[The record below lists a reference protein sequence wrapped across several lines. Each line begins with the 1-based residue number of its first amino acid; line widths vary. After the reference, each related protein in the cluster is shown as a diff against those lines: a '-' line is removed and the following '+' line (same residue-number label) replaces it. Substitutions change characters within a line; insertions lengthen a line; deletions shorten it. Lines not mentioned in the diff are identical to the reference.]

1 MKYLPKLGIVL
12 TLVLALSACS
22 TVVYDGANRSSLP
35 IKNYVTLLM
44 PPFKNAT
51 NDEHAA
57 TAIREMTG
65 TAVLEEGIRLFQ
77 TEEVLKKTLVE
88 GAEGEDGKYSD
99 IAEKVGATHLL
110 MGTVHEYRY
119 KTDLDGDP
127 AVGITLR
134 LVASTSGETVWQGT
148 SSNTGYAFASL
159 SSASQRAVRKLL
171 SEIPWEKISNKKQ

>member
-1 MKYLPKLGIVL
+1 MKKSLNTIICVS
-12 TLVLALSACS
+12 LALFLGACS

-35 IKNYVTLLM
+35 VKNYVTLLM
-44 PPFKNAT
+44 PPFHNAT

-65 TAVLEEGIRLFQ
+65 TAVLENGIKLFQ
-77 TEEVLKKTLVE
+77 TEEVLKKTSEE
-88 GAEGEDGKYSD
+88 GADGLDGKYSAIVD
-99 IAEKVGATHLL
+99 RVGATHLL

-134 LVASTSGETVWQGT
+134 LVTSNSGETVWQGT

-159 SSASQRAVRKLL
+159 TSTSQKAVRKLV
-171 SEIPWEKISNKKQ
+171 SEIPWEKFSAKK